1 MRWLI
6 SAWIAGPSRTLL
18 DYPSGVGVG
27 RGRVFD
33 PHADLHR
40 YALFTVWDSYS
51 ALQQFEAHSAIMQRI
66 LRRAEEVLHGLLFSS
81 SSL

>member
-1 MRWLI
+1 
-6 SAWIAGPSRTLL
+6 
-18 DYPSGVGVG
+18 
-27 RGRVFD
+27 
-33 PHADLHR
+33 LHR